1 MSKYLVTAPRELS
14 TFEAQPPEL
23 GALIVH
29 GPIAYG
35 SEAVPEPLVTHA
47 QLRKSASE
55 VIVIAACG
63 GGPAAGAPLV
73 RIRARAASGMTLRS
87 RRERSISSSLASE
100 RDIGFRGR
108 GRSCH
113 VTIPGARSR
122 QAGPEQ
128 VGDGKPE
135 GEPDPLQ
142 RRDARARPGQR
153 NLADEALAQPGAFG
167 HILQCPSSQMSD
179 RRQPL
184 SALDLGCTLVET
196 FAQMFST
203 IIQLA

>member
-1 MSKYLVTAPRELS
+1 MSKYLVTAPLELS
-14 TFEAQPPEL
+14 TFKAQPPEL

-73 RIRARAASGMTLRS
+73 RIRAREASGMTLRS
-87 RRERSISSSLASE
+87 RRERSILPPWHRRGTSASVA
-100 RDIGFRGR
+100 G
-108 GRSCH
+108 
-113 VTIPGARSR
+113 GARATSR
-122 QAGPEQ
+122 FRERARATLGPNRSET
-128 VGDGKPE
+128 DSPSATPIRCK
-135 GEPDPLQ
+135 
-142 RRDARARPGQR
+142 RRDARARPGQH

-167 HILQCPSSQMSD
+167 HIPQCPSPQMSD
-179 RRQPL
+179 RPQ
-184 SALDLGCTLVET
+184 
-196 FAQMFST
+196 
-203 IIQLA
+203 